1 MKKLLVIIG
10 PTGTGKSGLALHLAK
25 KYNGEIVSAD
35 SRQIY
40 TGMDI
45 GTGKEI
51 ESSKIKIKKSEN
63 YWTVN
68 GIPIHLYDVIL
79 PDKTFSVA
87 QYQQLAYGV
96 INDIHARNKLP
107 ILVGGTGLY
116 IRAVAEGLKIPKV
129 APDLKLRAKLESR
142 SLASLVNELEKV
154 DPETANGI
162 DKSNPRRIIRALEVF
177 YISGES
183 FSRLKGKFKTEFETL
198 KIGLTSERR
207 YLYERVDNQ
216 VEKWFEQGFIE
227 EVKSLFAKGNRE
239 NLTSMTSLGYRQVGM
254 YLRGR
259 ISLDEAKQRIKWEL
273 HNYIRAQLTWFR
285 KELSISWFD
294 ISAED
299 FKKEVSNL
307 IDEWLK

>member
-10 PTGTGKSGLALHLAK
+10 PTGTGKSDLALHLAL

-51 ESSKIKIKKSEN
+51 ESSKIKIKKTKN

-79 PDKTFSVA
+79 PDKTFSVT

-116 IRAVAEGLKIPKV
+116 IRAVVEGLKIPKV
-129 APDLKLRAKLESR
+129 APDLKLRAKFESR

-154 DPETANGI
+154 DPETANSI

-177 YISGES
+177 HISGES
-183 FSRLKGKFKTEFETL
+183 FSKLKGKYTIQYDTL
-198 KIGLTSERR
+198 KIGLTSERKF
-207 YLYERVDNQ
+207 LYKNVDDQ
-216 VEKWFEQGFIE
+216 VEEWFEKGFTE
-227 EVKSLFAKGNRE
+227 EVKMLLEKGYNAD
-239 NLTSMTSLGYRQVGM
+239 LTSMTSLGYRQVGM
-254 YLRGR
+254 YLSGM

-285 KELSISWFD
+285 KEPNISWFD
-294 ISAED
+294 ISTKNFE
-299 FKKEVSNL
+299 KKVSTL